1 MSVLNLL
8 CWGVASIAL
17 LNLVALASL
26 VGAYVWH
33 HGLKPTFVHRR
44 ARQHAFER
52 LIAHTSID
60 NHATTPVSSNAGE

>member
-1 MSVLNLL
+1 MSLLNWL

-17 LNLVALASL
+17 LNLVTLASL

-33 HGLKPTFVHRR
+33 HRLKPTFTYRR
-44 ARQHAFER
+44 ARQHAFEQ

-60 NHATTPVSSNAGE
+60 NHPTIPVSSNASE